1 MSAKP
6 LRTASPR
13 SVTSFG
19 EGDLWIVQ
27 CQLEVYLELHQ
38 HRVHHAFHFSP
49 RAERLWLLHIRGL
62 CRRSSHRRQCPA
74 ESAEPIGQSGAEECP
89 SVSLPHISPHHDSY
103 VLLACLLAITAYY
116 IHSTNHHHP
125 SPADITK
132 KQSQRPTTLLQ
143 HQTRRIRSR
152 HLRPRSRPLLPLQ
165 LEHQTSLRLHHRLLP
180 LRQPP
185 KRTRLRSRRL
195 GRHHPFRLRPATP
208 KHLHPPHHHHRK
220 GRQEEEKDFLQ
231 KRTRSGSRR
240 KGLSRGNFTRNFAP
254 ARPKTQ
260 ISNHGCLGQNG
271 REALCDFDT
280 TLECATVGRTVD
292 MDEFPDVW
300 TMARATGRDF
310 GGV

>member
-1 MSAKP
+1 M
-6 LRTASPR
+6 
-13 SVTSFG
+13 
-19 EGDLWIVQ
+19 
-27 CQLEVYLELHQ
+27 ELHQ
-38 HRVHHAFHFSP
+38 HRVHHALHFSP
-49 RAERLWLLHIRGL
+49 RAECLWLLHIRGL

-89 SVSLPHISPHHDSY
+89 SVSLPHIYPHHDSY
-103 VLLACLLAITAYY
+103 ILLACLLSLPITY
-116 IHSTNHHHP
+116 TP
-125 SPADITK
+125 PTITIRALLIQPK

-143 HQTRRIRSR
+143 HQTRRIRPR
-152 HLRPRSRPLLPLQ
+152 HLRPRSRPLFPLQ

-208 KHLHPPHHHHRK
+208 KHLHSPHHHHRK

-240 KGLSRGNFTRNFAP
+240 KSLSRGNFPRNFAP

-271 REALCDFDT
+271 REALCDFDS

-292 MDEFPDVW
+292 VDEF
-300 TMARATGRDF
+300 
-310 GGV
+310 